1 MVKVSFLT
9 KFDLKQLE
17 FILLE
22 FKKKNKFE
30 SQIFKITVTNS
41 TLKFF

>member
-22 FKKKNKFE
+22 FKKKK
-30 SQIFKITVTNS
+30 TN
-41 TLKFF
+41 LKVRFLKLPKLIAR